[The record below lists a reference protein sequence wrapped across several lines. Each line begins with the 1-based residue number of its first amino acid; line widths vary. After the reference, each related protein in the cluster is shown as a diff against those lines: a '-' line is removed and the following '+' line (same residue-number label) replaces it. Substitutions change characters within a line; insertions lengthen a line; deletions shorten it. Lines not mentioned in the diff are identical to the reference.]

1 MRTEEEKLKRKE
13 RESAITILPQTK
25 IRFKVWC
32 DRRNLRMKFELTK
45 AIMEYMINHSKN
57 E

>member
-13 RESAITILPQTK
+13 RETSVTILPQTK
-25 IRFKVWC
+25 MRFKVWC

-45 AIMEYMINHSKN
+45 AIMEYMINHK
-57 E
+57 